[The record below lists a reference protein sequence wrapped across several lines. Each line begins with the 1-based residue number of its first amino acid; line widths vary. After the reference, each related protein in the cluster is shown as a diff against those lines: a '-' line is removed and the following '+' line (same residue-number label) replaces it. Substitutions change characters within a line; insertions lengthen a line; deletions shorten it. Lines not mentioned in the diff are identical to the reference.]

1 MEVICVVLGKDVDR
15 ASYQGHFGDAPL
27 FETYH
32 IRSTGAVERQR
43 EFANQQ
49 RETDECHGSTGK
61 MGAILAGI
69 PEADCVIASRM
80 SPNFKKIAT
89 TSVVQ
94 PVIAEARAMEP
105 LLRLLGEN
113 FEFLASLVERR
124 KAGERPADIPVL
136 KEV

>member
-1 MEVICVVLGKDVDR
+1 MEVICVVLGKDIDHTP
-15 ASYQGHFGDAPL
+15 YQGHFGDAPL
-27 FETYH
+27 FETCY
-32 IRSTGAVERQR
+32 IRSTGKVKRQR

-49 RETDECHGSTGK
+49 RKTDERHGSTGK
-61 MGAILAGI
+61 MRGILTDI

-80 SPNFKKIAT
+80 SPNFKKMAA

-94 PVIAEARAMEP
+94 PVIAEARGMEP

-113 FEFLASLVERR
+113 FGFLAGFVERR